1 MEIKVEDYLSE
12 EEIKEICK
20 DALYQKIRED
30 MRELNVNDIIAGIS
44 YAEVAAIK
52 NRKKVRCDNTG
63 EIYSSI
69 RAASVATGISRA
81 NISNCAHGRYKQACG
96 QHWSFV

>member
-1 MEIKVEDYLSE
+1 MGDFEQMLNDLCKMSKAQLVQMVRNTDEKEKMEAIT
-12 EEIKEICK
+12 
-20 DALYQKIRED
+20 
-30 MRELNVNDIIAGIS
+30 EL
-44 YAEVAAIK
+44 AAIK
-52 NRKKVRCDNTG
+52 NRKKVRCDDTG

-81 NISNCAHGRYKQACG
+81 NISNCAHGQYKQACG